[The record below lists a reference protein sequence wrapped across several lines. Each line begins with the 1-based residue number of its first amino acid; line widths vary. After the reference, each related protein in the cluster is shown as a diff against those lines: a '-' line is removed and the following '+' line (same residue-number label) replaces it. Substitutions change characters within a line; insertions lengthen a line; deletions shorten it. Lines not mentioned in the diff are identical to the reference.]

1 MRSSRPPPGWWAV
14 ADTTPREWA
23 LAVGGGLALAAALVW
38 LSSEASDAP
47 MKPPVTLTA
56 APVAQPRIRPSVQP
70 PAMQPAMP
78 PAIPGPPVVT
88 LPAGG
93 HVLRGVMVRGGG
105 GAAIIEAGDGR
116 QRLVR
121 VGGQVAP
128 GVTLVAVA
136 AGSAVLLSGGT
147 RQTLLL
153 DGSRPVP
160 VVTAGGKVDML
171 AATADDYRIGLKPVR
186 EDGRIIGYR
195 IADVSRLPV
204 FRMAGLQPGD
214 MVVAISGQALQAQEK
229 LLELPAEIAGS
240 NTVVIDYRRGGA
252 PATATVKIAR

>member
-1 MRSSRPPPGWWAV
+1 MRSSHPPPGWWAV

-38 LSSEASDAP
+38 LSRDASDTP
-47 MKPPVTLTA
+47 MEPPVTLTA
-56 APVAQPRIRPSVQP
+56 APLGQPQAGPLAQPM
-70 PAMQPAMP
+70 AT
-78 PAIPGPPVVT
+78 PPVPPRPAGT

-93 HVLRGVMVRGGG
+93 YILRGVMVRGGG

-128 GVTLVAVA
+128 GITLVEVA
-136 AGSAVLLSGGT
+136 AGSAALLSGGT
-147 RQTLLL
+147 RQTLVL

-160 VVTAGGKVDML
+160 VATGSGTLEML
-171 AATADDYRIGLKPVR
+171 AATANDYRLGLKPVR

-204 FRMAGLQPGD
+204 FRMAGLQAGD
-214 MVVAISGQALQAQEK
+214 MVVAIGGQALQSQEK

-240 NTVVIDYRRGGA
+240 NAVVIDYRRGGA
-252 PATATVKIAR
+252 SATATIKITR